1 MRCREARALL
11 QRAADGELALEDR
24 LALDAH
30 VAECERCAPLARR
43 LEELEHAFARFPE
56 PPVDS
61 LDLDA
66 QVRAVRARIA
76 GDARTERTRRFTLS
90 LDARRALVAAAVL
103 ALVAAGLVLFLRGA
117 AAPTPPVVQEP
128 PRSPSVAPRDAVD
141 APKDAR
147 ANVAAPELAHDGS
160 SVQPE
165 LAHGEDAAQPE
176 LAQEPPRV
184 GDEAAVG
191 GAPLPSNAPSA
202 EPEPSTPVA
211 AAPNDAAPS
220 SSVVET
226 APTPEE
232 LARIEATRARLAAVL
247 VDAFAH
253 AAPDRAA
260 LKRAFALATAE
271 LAREPWPLARL
282 AEGLAL
288 GGDEPTARAA
298 LRYVGLF
305 GDAGSART
313 LARAAERP
321 AFTADAALALAD
333 LDEPAL
339 EPLSELVRDPGQR
352 ERVLDRLAAR
362 RDDAGTRTLEA
373 LTRRSVRGESA
384 LPSVHD
390 EDARRLRARCVF
402 ALARSGPAALT
413 SLLRLGTDGVVSTS
427 DALAAARTV
436 EDAPATLAALLH
448 AGARGLDPRLTIAA
462 VRDLRP
468 AGGVEWL
475 DERAKGSRE
484 LREDAL
490 DALGAFD
497 DVDAAL
503 ALLRWHASG
512 RLSDA
517 RTSALFDGV
526 LLRRPETGAELARA
540 LTTRRD
546 RAALH
551 ELDELLVQHPDTADV
566 PALIELAG
574 TDLLVR
580 GDRRTALQLVAELG
594 DADARPRLEALWTRL
609 EETERELRAAC
620 LIALHRFG
628 GRDAVLALFPNAP
641 QRALDRL
648 IAVCDDAE
656 ERARP
661 TTTMFRVLQEL
672 DALGS
677 RTTP

>member
-147 ANVAAPELAHDGS
+147 ADVAAPELAHDGS
-160 SVQPE
+160 SVQR
-165 LAHGEDAAQPE
+165 ARARRGRCAAR
-176 LAQEPPRV
+176 ARA
-184 GDEAAVG
+184 GTAARRRRG
-191 GAPLPSNAPSA
+191 RRRRRSAPSNAPSA